1 MIPVRNIY
9 YMLSYAFQA
18 LREQNLRDADIELFD
33 NVQELLTEILIRGVK
48 LQVKRGLGHE
58 YIPYVETIAAVKGKI
73 DVSETIKT
81 RSILRRQ
88 VVCNYDDFSCDTKL
102 NRIIKA
108 TLTTALRM
116 NILPSQ
122 KKEVRKLLVFFA
134 DVSLINPE
142 DINWNLEYNRI
153 NQSYQ
158 LLVIISKLLIKGYIQ
173 TQSEGKT
180 RVQDFIDEQ
189 RMSRLYEKFILEYYK
204 KHYPILSPSA
214 SQIKWQLDSG
224 NADLLPAMKTDIM
237 LQNKRSDLII
247 DAKYYTHT
255 TQIQFDKHTVH
266 SGNLYQI
273 FTYVKNKE
281 FELRETNHEPVSGI
295 LLYAKT
301 DEEILP
307 NEDYVMSGNRISV
320 RTLDL
325 FCDFE
330 SIAAQLNRLVDSIAR
345 LEF

>member
-1 MIPVRNIY
+1 MRLLVNGFPIAVGELKTPVREAISR
-9 YMLSYAFQA
+9 MDGAG
-18 LREQNLRDADIELFD
+18 DILAYE
-33 NVQELLTEILIRGVK
+33 K
-48 LQVKRGLGHE
+48 S
-58 YIPYVETIAAVKGKI
+58 IPQMFVT
-73 DVSETIKT
+73 
-81 RSILRRQ
+81 
-88 VVCNYDDFSCDTKL
+88 N
-102 NRIIKA
+102 
-108 TLTTALRM
+108 
-116 NILPSQ
+116 
-122 KKEVRKLLVFFA
+122 
-134 DVSLINPE
+134 VSLINPE